1 MSSVLRTE
9 AAAAHPPLC
18 TDLVPADRVSGR
30 LSKALAERA
39 EIDDI
44 SSAPRSLSSGQIVA
58 LRAILA
64 RVLPAAGDYGMDLAL
79 RLDRMMDEQDGNGWR
94 YEALPTD
101 PEAYKA
107 GLDTLDAIVKAQNGC
122 RFVDLS
128 GEEQDGLLDAIQ
140 KTQGVAP
147 EAAAPFDAE
156 QMALWFEEVRSDAV
170 RHYVAHPAIM
180 ARIGYSGFANGGH
193 AGERFAGFGEVG
205 IDRRELWEPQPVGAT
220 PAQEAAR

>member
-30 LSKALAERA
+30 LREALAERA

-44 SSAPRSLSSGQIVA
+44 SGAPRSMSSVQIEA
-58 LRAILA
+58 LRAMLA

-107 GLDTLDAIVKAQNGC
+107 GLDTLDAIAQASNGR
-122 RFVDLS
+122 RFADLS
-128 GEEQDGLLDAIQ
+128 GEEQDSLLDAIQ
-140 KTQGVAP
+140 TTQVVAP
-147 EAAAPFDAE
+147 TVAAPFDAE

-180 ARIGYSGFANGGH
+180 ARIGYSGFANGGR
-193 AGERFAGFGEVG
+193 AGEGFAGFREIG
-205 IDRRELWEPQPVGAT
+205 IDRRESWEPQPVGTT
-220 PAQEAAR
+220 PAREAVR